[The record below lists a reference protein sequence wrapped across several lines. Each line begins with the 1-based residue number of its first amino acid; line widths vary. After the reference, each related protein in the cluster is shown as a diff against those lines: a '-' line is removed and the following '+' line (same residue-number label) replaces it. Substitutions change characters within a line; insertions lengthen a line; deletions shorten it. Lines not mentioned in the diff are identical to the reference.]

1 MPVTTNVALSVP
13 AHGAN
18 VDTWDAD
25 PVNNNSQLLDSIFG
39 GVSNV
44 GVAAATTLT
53 AAQLDVSI
61 LRFVGVNNATMSVN
75 VSAIRKAW
83 VIENKCTGT
92 GVVVLTGGAG
102 NVCAAPPGSSTMYW
116 DGANVD
122 YINMGRV
129 GDYWFYPVSDYPPW
143 VVACTVRPYI
153 ACIGGSFS
161 QVTYPLL
168 FQLLGTTVL
177 PNFRGRAW
185 YASDPTGTILTVPI
199 CGINGVAI
207 GAAGGA
213 ANMTLARANLPN
225 VQIPTSGQYVSGG
238 QFVGFAAGVVPAAGA
253 LNFTPSDYLS
263 GGAASQVAATSISPA
278 CIGGIIFIRAA

>member
-13 AHGAN
+13 AHGSN

-25 PVNNNSQLLDSIFG
+25 PVNNNSQVLDNIFG

-44 GVAAATTLT
+44 GVALATTLT
-53 AAQLDVSI
+53 TAQLDVSI
-61 LRFVGVNNATMSVN
+61 LRFSGVNNATMVVN

-83 VIENKCTGT
+83 VVENKCTGN

-129 GDYWFYPVSDYPPW
+129 GDYWFYPVGDYPPW
-143 VVACTVRPYI
+143 VLACTVPPYI
-153 ACIGGSFS
+153 ACVGVSYS

-168 FQLLGTTVL
+168 YQLLGTTVL

-199 CGINGVAI
+199 CGINGMSI
-207 GAAGGA
+207 GAVGGSP
-213 ANMTLARANLPN
+213 NMTLARANLPN

-238 QFVGFAAGVVPAAGA
+238 PPSGYAGGGVTAVSQ
-253 LNFTPSDYLS
+253 LTFTPSDYLS

-278 CIGGIIFIRAA
+278 CVGGIIFIRAA